1 MNEKAELKIQGMS
14 CAACAAR
21 IENRLSM
28 VEGVHSARVNLLTEK
43 AALDY
48 DPDQIDL
55 DTLLEHIEK
64 LGFSAQAERQEHK
77 TLQLNIS
84 GMSCA
89 ACSAR
94 IEKKLQ
100 SMDGI
105 ANASVNLATNRAQLA
120 YDPTRPALEIL
131 LPPLRPW
138 LLSPNPN

>member
-94 IEKKLQ
+94 IEKKTAKYGWYRQCKRKL
-100 SMDGI
+100 GH
-105 ANASVNLATNRAQLA
+105 
-120 YDPTRPALEIL
+120 
-131 LPPLRPW
+131 
-138 LLSPNPN
+138 